1 MSDPQVEK
9 HFSNYGTLI
18 NIGFDRQRCTVV
30 VVYTSVE
37 TAKEAMLDLR
47 GTIIG
52 KTRVRVLVRTKI
64 IIAKF
69 ICVLYSG

>member
-1 MSDPQVEK
+1 MTDAQVEK

-30 VVYTSVE
+30 VVYTNVE

-52 KTRVRVLVRTKI
+52 KTRVRVLVRNITTM
-64 IIAKF
+64 F
-69 ICVLYSG
+69 V